1 MVFGN
6 LVQADVVLLTL
17 GNVGVGRARR
27 QGDDQRLGE
36 LDGVSANAVVLGV
49 QQGQNV
55 PLHLGHQIPAG
66 LLPLRHRFGANQ
78 PLTGEREGVGERIID
93 FQRTVWCLVF
103 VFF

>member
-17 GNVGVGRARR
+17 GNVGVRRARR

-78 PLTGEREGVGERIID
+78 PLAGETETGRRMKNWKLISKGQFGV
-93 FQRTVWCLVF
+93 
-103 VFF
+103 